1 MLEWFLRGGPVMYP
15 LLALSL
21 LGLAIVVERLLVLR
35 EKNFLDPAQLAV
47 LGELLAAALNV
58 NGMLWRTGPAATE
71 LEQHVLDWLRQLL
84 GLPAGWFG
92 ILHDTAS
99 TSTFH
104 ALAAARELDPALRVR
119 EEGLA
124 GRPEVPRLRVYCS
137 EEAHSSVEKAAVAL
151 GLGLAGV
158 RRVATDAELR
168 LEPAALEAA
177 IAEDRAA
184 GVRPLAV
191 VATVGTTSTT
201 AVDPVPAIAEICARE
216 GLWLHVDAAYG
227 GAAALLP
234 EMRWVLDGCARAD
247 SVVVN
252 PHKWL
257 FTPMDCSALYTC
269 RPEAFRRAF
278 SLTPE
283 YLASGDEA
291 VNPMDYALPLGRR
304 FRALKLWFVLRAFGR
319 EGLVAHLRE
328 HLRLARLFAGWVD
341 DDGAFER
348 LAPVRGMRTILG
360 TMADPWTG
368 WLLMRSLET
377 LKLRM
382 TSAMKNARYVA
393 EFLAEHPKV
402 KAVHYL
408 GFLPEGDPQREVYRR
423 QCEAP
428 GSTFSFEIHGGE
440 AEAFRLLNAL
450 QLVKL
455 AVSLGGTESLAEHPA
470 TMTHSDLPR
479 DVQEALGITP
489 AMIRLSVGI
498 EHVFVNGVQVIAGG
512 QHTGAMPGRIVD
524 GPGRR

>member
-1 MLEWFLRGGPVMYP
+1 VLPRMRPGALRAALPP
-15 LLALSL
+15 APPEAPEPFEAILADF
-21 LGLAIVVERLLVLR
+21 ERLVVPATTHW
-35 EKNFLDPAQLAV
+35 NHPGFLAYFAITGSVPGI

-168 LEPAALEAA
+168 LDPAALEAA

-348 LAPVRGMRTILG
+348 LAPVRFSVVVFRHRPAGL
-360 TMADPWTG
+360 ADGPA
-368 WLLMRSLET
+368 LDEH
-377 LKLRM
+377 
-382 TSAMKNARYVA
+382 NARLLERVNA
-393 EFLAEHPKV
+393 TGEVFLSHTRVRGRYALRLAIGHLATTERHV
-402 KAVHYL
+402 RRAWEL
-408 GFLPEGDPQREVYRR
+408 LRE
-423 QCEAP
+423 A
-428 GSTFSFEIHGGE
+428 
-440 AEAFRLLNAL
+440 AEA
-450 QLVKL
+450 
-455 AVSLGGTESLAEHPA
+455 
-470 TMTHSDLPR
+470 
-479 DVQEALGITP
+479 
-489 AMIRLSVGI
+489 
-498 EHVFVNGVQVIAGG
+498 AG
-512 QHTGAMPGRIVD
+512 
-524 GPGRR
+524 